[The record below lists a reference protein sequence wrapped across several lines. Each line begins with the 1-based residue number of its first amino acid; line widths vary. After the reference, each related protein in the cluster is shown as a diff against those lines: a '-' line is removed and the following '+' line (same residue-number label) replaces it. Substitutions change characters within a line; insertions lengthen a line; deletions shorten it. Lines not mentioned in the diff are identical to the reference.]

1 MSIIN
6 DHINL
11 VYVKEESIE
20 DILISSIHN
29 PIPLNYAI
37 ITKDFNKASVLKYF
51 PNIKFK
57 YIENIDELYVK
68 YVKYKSKY
76 LKLKKQLGGTN
87 ISEMNNN
94 YEKIN
99 KYFLEKDI
107 CSIEDISIYEML
119 ILSKDTGATQGFGGG
134 YLYSGRVEDIECVFK
149 FLPIYETV
157 KPDKNINEIGI
168 TYYISDYFLNHD
180 NKKLTDNFVTF
191 YHSKRCSDF
200 LLQEYP
206 LNSEL
211 REKVPE
217 DLVNK
222 DLNVMIVE
230 KVHGDLKGYLEKILV
245 IKTKTVSDEEN
256 AKIIKKLDSILF
268 QIIYTLYIFNKE
280 FDGFVHGDLH
290 IGNILIK
297 NEPLLKTKT
306 YKIIRYYDSEKI
318 EYNIEIETDMVAP
331 KIWDFATS
339 FVGKINKN
347 IHEYDKYFT
356 YKKDN
361 NLIIYPHQVINKDL
375 LFLLQ
380 SICTLGS
387 TYHLPKEYIDELQ
400 ELFRNNINKIF
411 NVFLGRVS
419 EKNGLT
425 EYDYCFDDF

>member
-20 DILISSIHN
+20 DILISSIDN

-51 PNIKFK
+51 PSIKFK
-57 YIENIDELYVK
+57 YIEHIDELYVK

-76 LKLKKQLGGTN
+76 LKLKKQLGGTC

-99 KYFLEKDI
+99 KYFSEKDI
-107 CSIEDISIYEML
+107 CSIEDISIYRIL
-119 ILSKDTGATQGFGGG
+119 ILSENTGATRGFGGG
-134 YLYSGRVEDIECVFK
+134 YLYSGMVEDVECVFK
-149 FLPIYETV
+149 FLPIFKTSE
-157 KPDKNINEIGI
+157 PDKNINEIGI
-168 TYYISDYFLNHD
+168 THYISDYFLNNT

-206 LNSEL
+206 LNLEL
-211 REKVPE
+211 KEKVPK
-217 DLVNK
+217 DLVNN

-245 IKTKTVSDEEN
+245 KKTETVSTEKNIE
-256 AKIIKKLDSILF
+256 IIKKLDSILF

-290 IGNILIK
+290 MGNILIK

-318 EYNIEIETDMVAP
+318 EYNIEIETDMVSP

-339 FVGKINKN
+339 FVGNINKN

-361 NLIIYPHQVINKDL
+361 HLIIYPHQVSNKDL

-411 NVFLGRVS
+411 NVFLGRIK
-419 EKNGLT
+419 EKTELT
-425 EYDYCFDDF
+425 EYDYYFDDF